1 MKHASRAL
9 CRKQRT
15 ENNMSDNNTP
25 NGEFE
30 KALDKAMDNLLEQLE
45 KLLEQ
50 KAKEC
55 PHCDNPLTDH
65 PAISRADN
73 KTEICP
79 TCGVREAME
88 AAAGIKPLKD
98 KRVQAF
104 KTRIVKTQG
113 ADEFPEDFLMRCL
126 ERHANQDW
134 GDLCEEDKRENDLS
148 VKQGRRVLSCYELR
162 GDKLWII
169 TEADRSVTTLLT
181 QDEY

>member
-1 MKHASRAL
+1 M
-9 CRKQRT
+9 
-15 ENNMSDNNTP
+15 NNNDNTP

-30 KALDKAMDNLLEQLE
+30 KALDKAMDNLLEQLDR
-45 KLLEQ
+45 LVQQ

-55 PHCDNPLTDH
+55 PHCSNPLTDH
-65 PAISRADN
+65 PALSRADN

-79 TCGVREAME
+79 ACGVREAME
-88 AAAGIKPLKD
+88 AAAGIKPVKD
-98 KRVQAF
+98 KRVHAF
-104 KTRIVKTQG
+104 KTRIVKTRG

-134 GDLCEEDKRENDLS
+134 GDLCAEDRRTNDNA
-148 VKQGRRVLSCYELR
+148 VKHGGRVLSSYELR

-181 QDEY
+181 PDEY